1 MHRDKN
7 PDTTKRFVA
16 LLDEFDSNETP
27 LVGLT
32 NQDSKAVL
40 IAQLVDSV
48 RRLEYLRVKSMR
60 AKSENLH
67 TPYSGSFD
75 PFGGAAKLY
84 KTGRIDDAYW
94 LVYLATH
101 CGKHKFDGWNL
112 TEDIYGKFEQGG
124 IWDWQASKNN
134 PDAITEWFNEIYPEV
149 TSAGRSR
156 RFGNHR
162 KYETLKPGR
171 KGTGHALK
179 SYILWIN
186 EYGSHQEMIASA
198 QKDVG
203 QNPQNV
209 FKFMYKELDKVSKMG
224 RLGKFDFLCNLS
236 NLQISPILPD
246 KAYISDATGPLSGA
260 KMLFGGGLNKPELE
274 TACAALATQLSVSP
288 QVIED
293 ALCNWQK
300 STQEYIYFRG

>member
-7 PDTTKRFVA
+7 PGLTRKFVD
-16 LLDEFDSNETP
+16 LLKEFDSDIKP
-27 LVGLT
+27 LIGLT
-32 NQDSKAVL
+32 NEDRMAVL
-40 IAQLVDSV
+40 IAQLIDSV

-60 AKSENLH
+60 ARSDNLH

-75 PFGGAAKLY
+75 AFGGAAKLY
-84 KTGRIDDAYW
+84 KAGQIDDAYW

-101 CGKHKFDGWNL
+101 CGKHKLDGWSL
-112 TEDIYGKFEQGG
+112 TEDIYGKFGQGG
-124 IWDWQASKNN
+124 LWDWKAS
-134 PDAITEWFNEIYPEV
+134 ITDPNSIPAWFNEVYPEV

-162 KYETLKPGR
+162 KYETLKPGK
-171 KGTGHALK
+171 KGTGEALR
-179 SYILWIN
+179 SYVEWIS
-186 EYGSHQEMIASA
+186 EYGSHQKLIEYA
-198 QKDVG
+198 QKQVG

-209 FKFMYKELDKVSKMG
+209 FEFMYKDLDKVSKMG

-260 KMLFGGGLNKPELE
+260 KMLFGELKKSDLE
-274 TACAALATQLSVSP
+274 ATCASLANHLTVSP

-300 STQEYIYFRG
+300 SPQKYIYFRG